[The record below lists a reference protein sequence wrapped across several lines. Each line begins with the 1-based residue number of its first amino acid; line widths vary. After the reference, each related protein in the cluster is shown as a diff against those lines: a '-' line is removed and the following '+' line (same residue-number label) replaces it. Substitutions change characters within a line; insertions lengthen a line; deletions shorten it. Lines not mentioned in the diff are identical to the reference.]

1 MSYVAKD
8 RELREFIDAEY
19 NRIPRLR
26 RLLANLRRHKRL
38 LEEFRNSSGSKPGGI
53 LGTAVRLEDRI
64 DALILR
70 IERKIEQLETLKL
83 EYDLALHAAVFRAG
97 DQEQAFRQHIL
108 DEQAGTGCC
117 EVSLF
122 FGKANRRYAAL
133 KSWSRTAAAA
143 C

>member
-38 LEEFRNSSGSKPGGI
+38 LQEFCEEPGPDGKRRPGVVVR
-53 LGTAVRLEDRI
+53 GTAVRLEDRI
-64 DALILR
+64 DALTAR
-70 IERKIEQLETLKL
+70 IERKIDQLETLKL

-108 DEQAGTGCC
+108 GGQAGTDCC
-117 EVSLF
+117 KVSLF
-122 FGKANRRYAAL
+122 LEKLNKGMRR
-133 KSWSRTAAAA
+133 
-143 C
+143 

>member
-38 LEEFRNSSGSKPGGI
+38 LEEFQCQGGTV

-64 DALILR
+64 DALTGR
-70 IERKIEQLETLKL
+70 IERKIDQLETLKL
-83 EYDLALHAAVFRAG
+83 DYDLALHAAVFRAG

-108 DEQAGTGCC
+108 AEQADTGCC
-117 EVSLF
+117 EVY
-122 FGKANRRYAAL
+122 FG
-133 KSWSRTAAAA
+133 
-143 C
+143 